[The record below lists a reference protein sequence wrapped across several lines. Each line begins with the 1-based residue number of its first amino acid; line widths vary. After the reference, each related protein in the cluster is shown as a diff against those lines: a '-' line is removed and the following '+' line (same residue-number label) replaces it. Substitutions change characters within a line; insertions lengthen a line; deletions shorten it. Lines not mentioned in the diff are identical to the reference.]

1 MAPYCRTFAHSQS
14 EEPDHSPVYRN
25 HATKDSGE
33 LFKTLPDGSHTLY
46 HAVQTSIEKHGPNVC
61 FGSRRIVDNIEEIKE
76 VERKVDGEMV
86 KEKKTWKYYQL
97 SPYEWV
103 SFNELGQ
110 QLTDLGCAMKHIG
123 LGGDK
128 RLAIFAPTSRY
139 WSTMCHA
146 SYTQNICVIT
156 VYDTLGAEGLKHG
169 LLECNIPAIFITPEQ
184 IGTLT
189 KILCDVPSLAH
200 VILTEPLDT
209 DRSEALL
216 SIRPGLKIYSFDEFM
231 QIGKENPCE
240 HNPPTEDDVCLIM
253 YTSGTT
259 GNPKGVVI
267 NHRNIISIASGA
279 HFLINNYL
287 LPESDVYISF
297 LPLAHILAFAVDCYF
312 IYQGI
317 RIAYGNPRTLTDMSV
332 RNCKGDIR
340 EAAPTIMVG
349 VPQIFDMIRK
359 GILNKINSSG
369 AVVQSLFD
377 VSMRIKSNFSRF
389 GLPTFLLDALVFKK
403 VREQMGGRLRY
414 AVSGG
419 APLGD
424 ETREF
429 FSNAVCTLFQG
440 YGLTE
445 VCGIAVCC
453 TPDIFRPSN
462 IGQVSPSLEFKLV
475 DVPDVGYFHTSDP
488 PQGELWFRG
497 PPVAMGY
504 FKNEEA
510 TKEAFTEDGW
520 FKTGDIVT
528 YHDNG
533 SLSVVDRKK
542 NLAKLANGEYIALE
556 RLEMQYKNVLY
567 VQNVCVVANS
577 AKTRPVAL
585 VQVGMDAVNHYAKSN
600 GLDKFHDLAEAAASP
615 ELRVEVLKAMQ
626 AEGKKANFN
635 PSEIIIDC
643 YLTPVEWTAD
653 NGLMT
658 TSQKL
663 KRKPLSEEFKGP
675 LEQMYTKF

>member
-14 EEPDHSPVYRN
+14 EEPGHSPVYRN
-25 HATKDSGE
+25 HVTKESGE
-33 LFKTLPDGSHTLY
+33 LFRALPNGATTLY
-46 HAVQTSIEKHGPNVC
+46 HSVQSSIKAHGPNIC

-76 VERKVDGEMV
+76 IERKVDGKTV

-103 SFNELGQ
+103 TYNELGQ

-139 WSTMCHA
+139 WSTMANAC
-146 SYTQNICVIT
+146 YTQNICVIT
-156 VYDTLGAEGLKHG
+156 VYDTLGADGLKHG
-169 LLECNIPAIFITPEQ
+169 LNECSIPAIFITPEQ

-189 KILCDVPSLAH
+189 KILAEVPSLTH
-200 VILTEPLDT
+200 VILTE
-209 DRSEALL
+209 EL
-216 SIRPGLKIYSFDEFM
+216 SVEQKENLHKIKPELGIFTFDEF
-231 QIGKENPCE
+231 IKLGKEHPCE
-240 HNPPTEDDVCLIM
+240 HNPPSEDDVCLIM

-267 NHRNIISIASGA
+267 NHRNITSIVTGA
-279 HFLINNYL
+279 DFLIKDYL
-287 LPESDVYISF
+287 QNESDVYISF

-312 IYQGI
+312 IYCGVK
-317 RIAYGNPRTLTDMSV
+317 IAYGNPRTLTDTSV
-332 RNCKGDIR
+332 RNCLGDIR
-340 EAAPTIMVG
+340 EARPTIMVG

-369 AVVQSLFD
+369 AVAQSVFD
-377 VSMRIKSNFSRF
+377 VSMRIKSNFARF

-403 VREQMGGRLRY
+403 VRAQMGGRLRY

-424 ETREF
+424 ETRAF

-462 IGQVSPSLEFKLV
+462 IGQVTPSLEFKLV
-475 DVPDVGYFHTSDP
+475 DCPDVGYLHTNDP

-504 FKNEEA
+504 FENEEA
-510 TKEAFTEDGW
+510 TKDAFTEDGW

-533 SLSVVDRKK
+533 SLSVIDRKK

-577 AKTRPVAL
+577 EKNRPVAL
-585 VQVGMDAVNHYAKSN
+585 VQVGLDAVNHYAKNN
-600 GLDKFHDLAEAAASP
+600 GIEKFHDLQDAASCAQ
-615 ELRVEVLKAMQ
+615 LRTEVLKAIQ
-626 AEGKKANFN
+626 AEAKKAGFN
-635 PSEIIIDC
+635 TSETVIDC

-653 NGLMT
+653 NGLLT

-663 KRKPLSEEFKGP
+663 KRKPLSDEFKSA
-675 LEQMYTKF
+675 LDDMYQKF